1 MIAEII
7 ISVGFIIIVI
17 KFLKM
22 IRPSSVSSR
31 STYRNYNEALH
42 EDEKK
47 DPITQEM
54 VGLKAKMDSNATFG
68 NTRIWP
74 P

>member
-1 MIAEII
+1 MIAEVL
-7 ISVGFIIIVI
+7 ISIGFVLIIV
-17 KFLKM
+17 KFVKM
-22 IRPSSVSSR
+22 IRPSPR
-31 STYRNYNEALH
+31 SPRPAHRNFNENPYG
-42 EDEKK
+42 ETK

-54 VGLKAKMDSNATFG
+54 VGLNAKMDANATFG